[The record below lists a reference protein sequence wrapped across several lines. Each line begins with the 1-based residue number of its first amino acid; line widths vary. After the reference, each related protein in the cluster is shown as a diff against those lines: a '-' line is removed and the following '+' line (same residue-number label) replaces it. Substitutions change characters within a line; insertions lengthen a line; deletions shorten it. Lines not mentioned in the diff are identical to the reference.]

1 MSPEAFIERN
11 VSKVLADEGFTS
23 PAIRTAVKEAVR
35 IFRTTPNFAKCLEEA
50 RKAAKKMTKPKRAR
64 GGQPWVK

>member
-11 VSKVLADEGFTS
+11 VSRVLTAEGFTS

-35 IFRTTPNFAKCLEEA
+35 VFRTTPNFAKCLEEA
-50 RKAAKKMTKPKRAR
+50 RRTAKKMAKPKRKREVA
-64 GGQPWVK
+64 